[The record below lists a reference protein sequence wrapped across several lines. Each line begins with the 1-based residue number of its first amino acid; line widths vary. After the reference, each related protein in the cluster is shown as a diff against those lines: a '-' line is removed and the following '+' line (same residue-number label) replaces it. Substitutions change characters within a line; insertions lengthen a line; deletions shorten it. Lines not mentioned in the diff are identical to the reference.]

1 MIIYMS
7 RFLLVLS
14 AVMLTVSCG
23 RNNIVSGVP
32 VRYVT
37 AERSVELKA
46 DSSFRYDFPQSL
58 QMVSLYVQDSVL
70 VVKENIG
77 GNMDG
82 RFFKCYSLEDGS
94 CMGEYVLRGRGP
106 GEALSPN
113 IRGSFHDA
121 SGRECL
127 YVFDISLGRSYGLDL
142 AKSIEERKTEIF
154 TLTDFPV
161 QSLDA
166 YLYRDTL
173 QFVTIT
179 DNDRQQYRIMGLDG
193 KEWKTFDIL
202 HDVSADDFLPQLSEC
217 IVLNQEE
224 GLAAMLML
232 GLPQMNILNLN
243 TGEVESYAVSPE
255 FVHWRD
261 IISRYDMNSI
271 VYYNTAISSGEHIMA
286 LYIGESIA
294 DSVDMD
300 CSHLHI
306 YDWSGRFL
314 YDITLSEV
322 IDAISFDEKTEMLYA
337 LDRNANRIY
346 RYDLSEL
353 I

>member
-1 MIIYMS
+1 MS

-14 AVMLTVSCG
+14 ALMLMVSCG
-23 RNNIVSGVP
+23 RNNIVSGVK

-70 VVKENIG
+70 VVKESVG

-82 RFFKCYSLEDGS
+82 RYFKCYSLEDGS
-94 CMGEYVLRGRGP
+94 CKGEYVLRGRGP
-106 GEALSPN
+106 GEVLSPN
-113 IRGSFHDA
+113 IRGSFHDS

-142 AKSIEERKTEIF
+142 AKSIKEGKTEIF
-154 TLTDFPV
+154 PLTDFPV
-161 QSLDA
+161 QPLDA

-173 QFVTIT
+173 QFVTVA
-179 DNDRQQYRIMGLDG
+179 DNDRQLYRIMGLDG
-193 KEWKTFDIL
+193 KELKTFDIL
-202 HDVSADDFLPQLSEC
+202 HDISADVFLPQLSEC
-217 IVLNQEE
+217 VVLNHEE
-224 GLAAMLML
+224 GLAALLML
-232 GLPQMNILNLN
+232 GLPQMNILDLE
-243 TGEVESYAVSPE
+243 TGDVKSYAVSPE
-255 FVHWRD
+255 YVHWRD
-261 IISRYDMNSI
+261 IISRYDMNSMI
-271 VYYNTAISSGEHIMA
+271 YYNAAISSDEFIMA

-300 CSHLHI
+300 CSHLHV

>member
-1 MIIYMS
+1 MS
-7 RFLLVLS
+7 RFLLVLT
-14 AVMLTVSCG
+14 ALMLTVSCG

-58 QMVSLYVQDSVL
+58 QMVSLYVQDSIL
-70 VVKENIG
+70 VVRENIG

-82 RFFKCYSLEDGS
+82 RYFKCYSLENGAYL
-94 CMGEYVLRGRGP
+94 GEYVLRGRGP

-142 AKSIEERKTEIF
+142 AKSIEERRTEIF

-232 GLPQMNILNLN
+232 GLPQMNILDLN

-322 IDAISFDEKTEMLYA
+322 IDAISFDGNTELLYA

>member
-1 MIIYMS
+1 MS

-58 QMVSLYVQDSVL
+58 QMVSLYVQDSIL
-70 VVKENIG
+70 VVRENIG

-82 RFFKCYSLEDGS
+82 RYFKCYSLENGAYL
-94 CMGEYVLRGRGP
+94 GEYVLRGRGP

-232 GLPQMNILNLN
+232 GLPQMNILDLN

-322 IDAISFDEKTEMLYA
+322 IDAISFDGNTELLYA

>member
-1 MIIYMS
+1 MS

-58 QMVSLYVQDSVL
+58 QMVSLYVQDSIL
-70 VVKENIG
+70 VVRENIG

-82 RFFKCYSLEDGS
+82 RYFKCYSLENGAYL
-94 CMGEYVLRGRGP
+94 GEYVLRGRGP

-232 GLPQMNILNLN
+232 GLPQMNILDLN

-322 IDAISFDEKTEMLYA
+322 IDAISFDGNTELLYA

-346 RYDLSEL
+346 RYDLSGL

>member
-1 MIIYMS
+1 MRKLFFFMI
-7 RFLLVLS
+7 VL
-14 AVMLTVSCG
+14 AALFSCKPA
-23 RNNIVSGVP
+23 NIIKGVP
-32 VRYVT
+32 VKLIK
-37 AERSVELKA
+37 AEKTLNLA
-46 DSSFRYDFPQSL
+46 CDSSFRYDFPQSL
-58 QMVSLYVQDSVL
+58 QMVSLYVQDSIL
-70 VVKENIG
+70 VVRENIG

-82 RFFKCYSLEDGS
+82 RYFKCYSLENGAYL
-94 CMGEYVLRGRGP
+94 GEYVLRGRGP

-232 GLPQMNILNLN
+232 GLPQMNILDLN

-255 FVHWRD
+255 YVHWRD
-261 IISRYDMNSI
+261 IISRYDMNSM
-271 VYYNTAISSGEHIMA
+271 VYYNAAISSGEHIMA

-300 CSHLHI
+300 CSHLHV

-346 RYDLSEL
+346 RYDLSGL